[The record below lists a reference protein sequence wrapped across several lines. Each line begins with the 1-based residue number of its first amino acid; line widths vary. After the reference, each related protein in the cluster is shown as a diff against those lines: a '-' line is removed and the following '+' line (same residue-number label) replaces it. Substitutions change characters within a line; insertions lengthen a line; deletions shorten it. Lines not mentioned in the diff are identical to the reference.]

1 MNDTP
6 DERTPYEGLGGDRAV
21 RDLVDRFYDLMDL
34 EPAYAELRRTH
45 GSELTDA
52 RDKLYWFLS
61 GWLGGPD
68 HYIERFGHPRLRAR
82 HLPFAIGIQE
92 RDQWLACMNQAMR
105 ECEVDEELRLRLLQ
119 AFFKTADWMRN
130 QARLSRRRPR
140 RGRAFMP
147 AWARVRGRS
156 ICCSRAFNGRNTAM
170 ARQKDDRQDTGVID
184 APMKEPKPPF
194 AKQHQESPGIESEL
208 EPKPRYQAERYRP
221 AAKLEGLAA
230 VITGGDS
237 GIGRAV
243 AVLFA
248 REGADV
254 AIAYLPEEEA
264 DAMQTKAEVERA
276 GRRCLLLP
284 GDLRDPG
291 YCDDLIE
298 DAVREFGRLDILVSN
313 AAYQARKSLEE
324 LSDEELAKTFETN
337 FYAYVR
343 LSRAALRHMLPGA
356 SIIATSSE
364 TGILGSKQ
372 LPDYSA
378 TKGAINAFTKT
389 LSMQLVEREIRV
401 NAIAPG
407 PVWTPL
413 NPSDSGADEQKVST
427 FGSDSPMKRPAQP
440 EELAPAYV
448 FLASNADS
456 SYITGIVLE
465 VMGGETTG

>member
-1 MNDTP
+1 M
-6 DERTPYEGLGGDRAV
+6 A
-21 RDLVDRFYDLMDL
+21 
-34 EPAYAELRRTH
+34 
-45 GSELTDA
+45 
-52 RDKLYWFLS
+52 
-61 GWLGGPD
+61 
-68 HYIERFGHPRLRAR
+68 
-82 HLPFAIGIQE
+82 Q
-92 RDQWLACMNQAMR
+92 
-105 ECEVDEELRLRLLQ
+105 
-119 AFFKTADWMRN
+119 
-130 QARLSRRRPR
+130 
-140 RGRAFMP
+140 
-147 AWARVRGRS
+147 
-156 ICCSRAFNGRNTAM
+156 NTE
-170 ARQKDDRQDTGVID
+170 QQDSTVVD
-184 APMKEPKPPF
+184 APLKEPKPPF
-194 AKQHQESPGIESEL
+194 AKQHQDSPGIESEL
-208 EPKPRYQAERYRP
+208 DPKPRYQAERYKP

-254 AIAYLPEEEA
+254 AIAYLPEEQS
-264 DAMQTKAEVERA
+264 DALETKAEVERA

-284 GDLRDPG
+284 GDLRDPA

-298 DAVREFGRLDILVSN
+298 DAVREFGRLDVLVSN
-313 AAYQARKSLEE
+313 AAYQARKTLEE
-324 LSDEELAKTFETN
+324 LTDEELVKTFETN

-343 LSRAALRHMLPGA
+343 LTRAALRHMKAGA
-356 SIIATSSE
+356 SIIGTSSE

-389 LSMQLVEREIRV
+389 MSMQLVDRQIRI

-413 NPSDSGADEQKVST
+413 NPSDSGADAEKVSS
-427 FGSDSPMKRPAQP
+427 FGSNSPMQRPAQP